1 MFINIF
7 IIIIILIIIVI
18 LILLTSSYLGR
29 LSSGG
34 TEIRGRGGWEERAR
48 CCNILYYYFV
58 FGIFKLRYYNA
69 LKSNRYFY
77 LYLSPAEWDSG
88 GREIRGTRAREKR
101 EGGQESAGLGWLACL
116 TLFLYLYLCLK
127 VFVFVFESFCIC
139 VCAWIFLYLGA
150 RWDRNCY
157 LDWKVGGRRDGER
170 GRGFGQLLTS
180 GIWNQE

>member
-1 MFINIF
+1 MLVIIV

-18 LILLTSSYLGR
+18 LIILTSSYLGR

-116 TLFLYLYLCLK
+116 TLFLYLYLYLE
-127 VFVFVFESFCIC
+127 VFVFVFESYAYVF
-139 VCAWIFLYLGA
+139 VLDFFVFGSSLG
-150 RWDRNCY
+150 
-157 LDWKVGGRRDGER
+157 
-170 GRGFGQLLTS
+170 
-180 GIWNQE
+180 